1 MSEPVTKSFSEKHSF
16 SLSIL
21 ITTFFLILPGFLEAV
36 SVGLENFQKNNP
48 FTTFLIWFNLWWV
61 SQVFVFSKPLGE
73 FYRKEKL
80 PKRIIKSFASLKLTV
95 FLLSVSLI
103 LVFVGTLAQTSAGIW
118 EVVDTYFRCAF
129 SRVDVSIFVP
139 GEPGEKLA
147 RLHFFFPGG
156 FIIGGCLLVNLLS
169 AHSLKFRIN
178 AQGTRRVAGFIITA
192 LGLFLIYYIVKQG
205 IEKEDI
211 PSAYVDSYKRVL
223 YRLLSGLGSTT
234 VLLVGCWLLFKKRAG
249 IVILH
254 FGIILLLV
262 AELVTAFY
270 ATEGTM
276 TIAEGDSVSFV
287 DVSREFE
294 LAISEPGLLGKSEK
308 SITIPEFY
316 FDKVGE
322 WQTLDGV
329 PMQFKVLKWFPN
341 ADVKGRSTNDESFS
355 GLGKEYK
362 LAAVKE
368 SNGVEEAR
376 VSLPGMIVEFKSLDG
391 SKELGKYILSHRMYI
406 EKNPAFSQDITI
418 DGKVKKLMLR
428 NKRDYLYSIGS
439 TQPVEI
445 KLIDFR
451 HDTYLGTSVAKNF
464 SSLINLE
471 DKEKEIDRKVLISM
485 NNPLRYTGRTFYQQS
500 FAPDESG
507 TVLQVVHNPGWMIP
521 YLCCVIVG
529 VGMLFQFLLTLIKF
543 SRRQA

>member
-1 MSEPVTKSFSEKHSF
+1 MTDENKTFIDKHAFGISCVII
-16 SLSIL
+16 S
-21 ITTFFLILPGFLEAV
+21 FFLIVPGFLEAV
-36 SVGLENFQKNNP
+36 SLKLENFQKNNDY
-48 FTTFLIWFNLWWV
+48 TTFFIWFNLWWV
-61 SQVFVFSKPLGE
+61 SMAFVFSKQLSA
-73 FYRKEKL
+73 FFKKDKL
-80 PKRIIKSFASLKLTV
+80 VKRTLKSLASLKLTV
-95 FLLSVSLI
+95 FLLSVSSI
-103 LVFVGTLAQTSAGIW
+103 LVFVGTLAQTGAGIW

-129 SRVDVSIFVP
+129 SRVDLSIFVP
-139 GEPGEKLA
+139 GEPSESLA

-169 AHSLKFRIN
+169 AHSLKFKIN
-178 AQGTRRVAGFIITA
+178 ATGNRRVAGLVVTA
-192 LGLFLIYYIVKQG
+192 IGLYLIYYLVDQG
-205 IEKEDI
+205 IKTEDI

-223 YRLLSGLGSTT
+223 YRLMSGLSSTT
-234 VLLVGCWLLFKKRAG
+234 VLLIGCWLLFKKRAG

-254 FGIILLLV
+254 FGIILLLL

-276 TIAEGDSVSFV
+276 TIAEGDSVSYV
-287 DVSREFE
+287 DISRDFE
-294 LAISEPGLLGKSEK
+294 LAISEPQQKGKSEQ
-308 SITIPEFY
+308 SITVHQSLLKENI
-316 FDKVGE
+316 GE
-322 WQTLDGV
+322 WQRVEGV
-329 PMQFKVLKWFPN
+329 PFEFKVLQWFKN
-341 ADVKGRSTNDESFS
+341 ADIKGHEVNDESFA

-362 LAAVKE
+362 LVPVKE
-368 SNGVEEAR
+368 STGVEEAR
-376 VSLPGMIVEFKSLDG
+376 VSLPGMIAEFKSLDG
-391 SKELGKYILSHRMYI
+391 KPLGKYVLSHRMYI
-406 EKNPAFSQDITI
+406 ERNPAFAQDIEV
-418 DGKVKKLMLR
+418 DGKTKKLMFR
-428 NKRDYLYSIGS
+428 NRRDYLYSRG
-439 TQPVEI
+439 TNTPVEI

-464 SSLINLE
+464 SSLINLS

-529 VGMLFQFLLTLIKF
+529 VGMLFQFLLTLVKF